1 MSPLQEVCASNNRLL
16 PDDEL
21 NLDRVIGFTLRSNV
35 LNVPVEPEV
44 KEAEDSL
51 ASREDRKVSFEEGSK
66 LAEEFKM
73 KYYETSAET
82 NYNVN
87 ETFTYLTK
95 DILSNLETY
104 KAIAVETN
112 ENSKHGNC
120 LVI

>member
-1 MSPLQEVCASNNRLL
+1 MA
-16 PDDEL
+16 
-21 NLDRVIGFTLRSNV
+21 
-35 LNVPVEPEV
+35 
-44 KEAEDSL
+44 AE
-51 ASREDRKVSFEEGSK
+51 FN
-66 LAEEFKM
+66 M
-73 KYYETSAET
+73 KYYETSAKT
-82 NYNVN
+82 NHNVN